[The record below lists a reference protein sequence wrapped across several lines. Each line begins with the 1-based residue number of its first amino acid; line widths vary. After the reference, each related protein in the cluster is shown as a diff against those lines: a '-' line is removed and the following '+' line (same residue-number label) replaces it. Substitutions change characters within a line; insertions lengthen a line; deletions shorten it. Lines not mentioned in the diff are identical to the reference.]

1 MTDVTTLAAGLKPA
15 STLEHCLEHGLVRT
29 VFQPIVHLD
38 SGDVVAY
45 EALSR
50 GPAGPLERPDQLFDA
65 ARRSGRLT
73 ELDEL
78 CRRTALLSA
87 IEVGIVAPQRLFI
100 NVEPG
105 IVDVGPLREL
115 LDLARDAPGDL
126 DVVLEVTERAL
137 SARPAE
143 LLATVDRLRA
153 DGWKVALDDVGAEEM
168 SLAFMELLRPEVVK
182 LDLSL
187 VQERPTPDIARI
199 MNSVNAY
206 AERSGAVILAEGIET
221 TEHVDVARSLGA
233 TVGQGWLL
241 GRPARQPVDHL
252 AAGTLD
258 VPSVVSQR
266 AEDSPFGCLPA
277 GTALRRAAKPLL
289 IEVSKHLERE
299 ALRQGS
305 TCVVM
310 ATFQA
315 AHHFTPNTSLR
326 YRMLAKSVAFVAAIG
341 GGIPVEPVAGVRG
354 ATLNPADALRE
365 EWDVVVLAP
374 HFAAAL
380 LARDLAAED
389 VPDRERVFEFALTYD
404 RTTVVAA
411 ARALMSRIAALPDA
425 PHHSQPD
432 SF

>member
-1 MTDVTTLAAGLKPA
+1 MTNVTTLATAGPQPS
-15 STLEHCLEHGLVRT
+15 STIEHCLEQGLVRT

-65 ARRSGRLT
+65 ARRSGRLA

-87 IEVGIVAPQRLFI
+87 IESRIVTPQRLFI
-100 NVEPG
+100 NVEPE
-105 IVDVGPLREL
+105 IVDVGSLREL
-115 LDLARDAPGDL
+115 LEVARAARGDV

-137 SARPAE
+137 AARPAE

-153 DGWKVALDDVGAEEM
+153 DGWKVALDDVGAEDM

-182 LDLSL
+182 LDLRL

-199 MNSVNAY
+199 MNDVNAY

-221 TEHVDVARSLGA
+221 AEHVAIARSLGA

-241 GRPARQPVDHL
+241 GRPASQPVDD
-252 AAGTLD
+252 AVEGTLHL
-258 VPSVVSQR
+258 PSVVSTER
-266 AEDSPFGCLPA
+266 AHDSPFGCLPA
-277 GTALRRAAKPLL
+277 GTTVRPAAKPLL

-305 TCVVM
+305 TCVVL

-315 AHHFTPNTSLR
+315 AHHFTAHTSLR

-341 GGIPVEPVAGVRG
+341 AGIPVAPVAGVRG
-354 ATLNPADALRE
+354 ATLAPTDPLRA
-365 EWDVVVLAP
+365 EWDIVVLAP

-380 LARDLAAED
+380 LARDVSAEG
-389 VPDRERVFEFALTYD
+389 VPDRRRVFDFALTYD
-404 RTTVVAA
+404 RPAVVAA
-411 ARALMSRIAALPDA
+411 ARVLMSRVTALPPA
-425 PHHSQPD
+425 P
-432 SF
+432 

>member
-1 MTDVTTLAAGLKPA
+1 
-15 STLEHCLEHGLVRT
+15 
-29 VFQPIVHLD
+29 VHLD

-50 GPAGPLERPDQLFDA
+50 GPAGPLERPDQLFEA
-65 ARRSGRLT
+65 ARRSGRLA

-87 IEVGIVAPQRLFI
+87 IEAGIAAPQRLFI
-100 NVEPG
+100 NVEPE
-105 IVDVGPLREL
+105 IVDVGSLREL
-115 LDLARDAPGDL
+115 LDVARNAPGDL

-153 DGWKVALDDVGAEEM
+153 DGWKVALDDVGAENM

-182 LDLSL
+182 LDLRL

-199 MNSVNAY
+199 MNDVNAY

-221 TEHVDVARSLGA
+221 AEHVAIARSLGA

-241 GRPARQPVDHL
+241 GRPASRPVDH
-252 AAGTLD
+252 AAVRTLD
-258 VPSVVSQR
+258 LPSVVSPQR
-266 AEDSPFGCLPA
+266 ADDSPFGCLTA
-277 GTALRRAAKPLL
+277 GTTLRQAAKPLL
-289 IEVSKHLERE
+289 IEISKHLERE
-299 ALRQGS
+299 ALRQGP
-305 TCVVM
+305 TCVVL

-315 AHHFTPNTSLR
+315 AQHFTARTSLR

-341 GGIPVEPVAGVRG
+341 EGIPVEPVAGVRG
-354 ATLNPADALRE
+354 AALDRSDALRA
-365 EWDVVVLAP
+365 EWDIVVLAP

-380 LARDLAAED
+380 LARDLSTD
-389 VPDRERVFEFALTYD
+389 GVQDRDRDFEFALTYD
-404 RTTVVAA
+404 RPRWSLPHVRSCRASQHSPQPPDQRSPPSEQRSPLPPPRPQQSSAHYGAVV
-411 ARALMSRIAALPDA
+411 RG
-425 PHHSQPD
+425 
-432 SF
+432 

>member
-1 MTDVTTLAAGLKPA
+1 MTDVTTLATAGLEPASTIKPA
-15 STLEHCLEHGLVRT
+15 STIEHCLEHGLVRS

-50 GPAGPLERPDQLFDA
+50 GPAGPLERPDQLFEA
-65 ARRSGRLT
+65 ARRSGRLA

-87 IEVGIVAPQRLFI
+87 IEAGIAAPQRLFI
-100 NVEPG
+100 NVEPE
-105 IVDVGPLREL
+105 IVDVGSLREL
-115 LDLARDAPGDL
+115 LDVARNAPGDL

-153 DGWKVALDDVGAEEM
+153 DGWKVALDDVGAENM

-182 LDLSL
+182 LDLRL

-199 MNSVNAY
+199 MNDVNAY

-221 TEHVDVARSLGA
+221 AEHVAIAKSLGA

-241 GRPARQPVDHL
+241 GRPASRPVDH
-252 AAGTLD
+252 AAVGTLAL
-258 VPSVVSQR
+258 PSVASPQDPD
-266 AEDSPFGCLPA
+266 DSAFGCLTA
-277 GTALRRAAKPLL
+277 GTTLRQAAKPLL
-289 IEVSKHLERE
+289 IEISKHLERE
-299 ALRQGS
+299 ALRQGP
-305 TCVVM
+305 TCVVLS
-310 ATFQA
+310 TFQA
-315 AHHFTPNTSLR
+315 AHHFTARTSLR

-341 GGIPVEPVAGVRG
+341 EGIPVAPVAGVRG
-354 ATLNPADALRE
+354 AALDRSDALRA
-365 EWDVVVLAP
+365 EWDIVVLAP

-380 LARDLAAED
+380 LARDLSTDD
-389 VPDRERVFEFALTYD
+389 VPDRDRDFEFALTYD
-404 RTTVVAA
+404 RPAVVAA
-411 ARALMSRIAALPDA
+411 ARALMSRVTALPPA
-425 PHHSQPD
+425 P
-432 SF
+432 